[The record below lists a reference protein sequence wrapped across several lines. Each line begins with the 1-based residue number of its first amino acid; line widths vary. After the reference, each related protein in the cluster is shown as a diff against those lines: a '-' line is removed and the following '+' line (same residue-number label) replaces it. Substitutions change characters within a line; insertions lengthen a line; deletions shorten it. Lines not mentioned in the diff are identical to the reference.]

1 LEGHQMFA
9 MTFSY
14 SPYESV
20 PFLTPMHNGKASGML
35 QLLQWL
41 AAPALQLVC
50 KGDRTQED
58 SPHFNEHCMYA
69 YYTMDCVIAEYC
81 TVQL

>member
-41 AAPALQLVC
+41 AAAALQLVC
-50 KGDRTQED
+50 KGGRTFARGQP
-58 SPHFNEHCMYA
+58 SF
-69 YYTMDCVIAEYC
+69 
-81 TVQL
+81 Q